1 MYINNLG
8 HMTKMAAMPIYGK
21 NPSKIIISETNRL
34 ISRKLGVRHRWLKYS
49 NVYINHDPVMT
60 LTKFMARSTWVACAS
75 ELGKLLKCHLKE
87 KANRKLANGQN
98 IEDSEKRKWPKGLSA
113 PALELNTIIFKHVY
127 WYMQLISGER
137 LQDHWSSGLKF
148 REYLMLFF
156 ITEFCPDM
164 TKKLLTAMLNL
175 NTDKRCYCSPHHK
188 KDELNSFLSH
198 LDTFLEL
205 VKQSDYDAIVL
216 LGKADQHLCFLYT
229 DSIIPL
235 HLKSKISRI

>member
-21 NPSKIIISETNRL
+21 NPSKIIFSETNRL

-87 KANRKLANGQN
+87 KANRKLANGLN

-137 LQDHWSSGLKF
+137 LQDHWSSGCN
-148 REYLMLFF
+148 
-156 ITEFCPDM
+156 FC
-164 TKKLLTAMLNL
+164 
-175 NTDKRCYCSPHHK
+175 Y
-188 KDELNSFLSH
+188 
-198 LDTFLEL
+198 
-205 VKQSDYDAIVL
+205 
-216 LGKADQHLCFLYT
+216 
-229 DSIIPL
+229 
-235 HLKSKISRI
+235 

>member
-8 HMTKMAAMPIYGK
+8 HMTKMTAMPIYGK
-21 NPSKIIISETNRL
+21 NPSKIIFSETNRL
-34 ISRKLGVRHRWLKYS
+34 ISRKLGVSHRWLKYS

-127 WYMQLISGER
+127 WYMQLISGP
-137 LQDHWSSGLKF
+137 LVLW
-148 REYLMLFF
+148 FF
-156 ITEFCPDM
+156 I
-164 TKKLLTAMLNL
+164 
-175 NTDKRCYCSPHHK
+175 
-188 KDELNSFLSH
+188 FL
-198 LDTFLEL
+198 TFLLKTLIEL
-205 VKQSDYDAIVL
+205 TCRGGSNKYLQFMFWM
-216 LGKADQHLCFLYT
+216 K
-229 DSIIPL
+229 
-235 HLKSKISRI
+235 KKKK